1 MMNIIT
7 DWLFTNAYTVINVC
21 MVLEVILLI
30 TGIIEAGQEEVEE
43 LVEFYE
49 EEEHYEDYLASLNE
63 RA

>member
-21 MVLEVILLI
+21 VVLQVILLI
-30 TGIIEAGQEEVEE
+30 TGIVETAQDEVEE

-49 EEEHYEDYLASLNE
+49 EEDNYDRIS
-63 RA
+63 

>member
-21 MVLEVILLI
+21 VVLQVILLI
-30 TGIIEAGQEEVEE
+30 TGIVETAQDEIEE

-49 EEEHYEDYLASLNE
+49 EEDNYVGFN
-63 RA
+63 